1 MKLELNVY
9 TDDSLTEL
17 KKTIEADRLRIPYRV
32 AMYVAQCLDK
42 LDIKNMDDVL
52 KFVTSSTDKV
62 DKVIKATFKISDSEL
77 ECVDIM
83 ELGVVA
89 TEIYN
94 YILEKING
102 MGKNEKNLET
112 TV

>member
-32 AMYVAQCLDK
+32 AMYVAQSLDK

-83 ELGVVA
+83 ELGAVA